1 MCLMQ
6 TDFPVPDGP
15 RIIEI
20 LSFGMPML
28 RPRRIL
34 LRPNALW
41 TSMNSTASS
50 TPDGRFL
57 PVCHWYS
64 SSACRRAACRCLRSS
79 HPPMGARGFAP
90 QNTWVPSMPIRWTS
104 TMLRTIDFAVAV
116 PTPTG
121 PPLAV

>member
-1 MCLMQ
+1 MCLIH

-20 LSFGMPML
+20 LSFGMPMF

-41 TSMNSTASS
+41 TSTNSTASS
-50 TPDGRFL
+50 TPDESFL

-64 SSACRRAACRCLRSS
+64 SSSCDC
-79 HPPMGARGFAP
+79 
-90 QNTWVPSMPIRWTS
+90 WV
-104 TMLRTIDFAVAV
+104 F
-116 PTPTG
+116 G
-121 PPLAV
+121 